1 VASEAIHFVFGKIKL
16 TMIQSIFIAGTP
28 DTPQIDFNIEKGT
41 YAMEGISIPE
51 NTTVFYEPLIVWI
64 SEFLDQQKKEFELK
78 MFLHYYNTS
87 SNISLINFLTK
98 IQTHTNSSLCTILWC
113 YEKDDEDMMYKG
125 EELADITS
133 LKFQYQAI

>member
-1 VASEAIHFVFGKIKL
+1 
-16 TMIQSIFIAGTP
+16 MIQSLFIPGTP

-41 YAMEGISIPE
+41 YLMEGISIPE
-51 NTTVFYEPLIVWI
+51 NTNVFYEPLMVWI
-64 SEFLDQQKKEFELK
+64 EQFLDQQKKEFELK

-98 IQTHTNSSLCTILWC
+98 IQIHSNSNLCTINWC
-113 YEKDDEDMMYKG
+113 YEADDEDMKYKG

-133 LKFQYQAI
+133 LKFQFQTI